1 MKYVAL
7 GFVLIMITFAL
18 SVAITAAVQYS
29 DEQQIEEFIKSKGA
43 SPVPMSWRGKIG
55 KGI

>member
-7 GFVLIMITFAL
+7 GFVLVMITFAV
-18 SVAITAAVQYS
+18 SVALTAAIQYS
-29 DEQQIEEFIKSKGA
+29 DEKQIQEFIDSKGA
-43 SPVPMSWRGKIG
+43 TPVPMSWRGKIG